1 MRRTL
6 FLPLALA
13 AVLPMTFSA
22 ALFAQE
28 VPETLAQSLSVN
40 GQAMPVEKVS
50 ATPLEGIYQVRLT
63 SGESFYTNADGSHFV
78 VGDLYENSEQ
88 GLINLTE
95 QARNQERVAVL
106 ESVPESERVIFRG
119 LEAPKATVT
128 VFTDTS
134 CPYCSRLHETV
145 PELNERGIA
154 VHYLAFPR
162 AGMQSDAARVMQQVW
177 CADNPSEAMT
187 AAKEGE
193 ALSGSASCDNPVASQ
208 YDLGLEIGV
217 EGTPAIIL
225 PDGQMVPGFVPPER
239 LAAMLG
245 LDNE

>member
-1 MRRTL
+1 MRRTP

-13 AVLPMTFSA
+13 AALSMTFA
-22 ALFAQE
+22 ATALAQE
-28 VPETLAQSLSVN
+28 VPKTLAQSLSVN
-40 GQAMPVEKVS
+40 GQAMPVEEVT
-50 ATPLEGIYQVRLT
+50 ATPLDGIYQVRLT
-63 SGESFYTNADGSHFV
+63 SGESFYSNADGSHFV
-78 VGDLYENSEQ
+78 VGDLYANSEQ

-95 QARNQERVAVL
+95 QARNQERVAAL

-119 LEAPKATVT
+119 MQAPKATVT

-162 AGMQSDAARVMQQVW
+162 AGMQSEAARVMQQVW

-193 ALSGSASCDNPVASQ
+193 SLSGSASCDNPVASQ
-208 YDLGLEIGV
+208 YDLGLQVGV

-245 LDNE
+245 LDEQ